1 MNKYFVYPKKKKSKK
16 HLFSF
21 LLYLFFVCFIFAFF
35 FIYYFHRT
43 LGPGL
48 IRCAEDE
55 VEKLSVLTLNNGVR
69 KYMAN
74 HDMGDI
80 LQIVRKENGDI
91 SLVRYDTKKL
101 NQFTIELTSLL
112 TKDLD
117 LLVKGNFEDLD
128 LDIGRISSNSY
139 LKVDEGILFMI
150 SLGSAT
156 GNSLL
161 ANIGPKIPLN
171 LSVIG
176 NVQTDVHS
184 KVTNYGL
191 NNAMIEIF
199 VDVQMQ
205 MVIQMPFLSKKV
217 KIKKSIPL
225 TMEMVQGEIPNY
237 YLDSESKDNSSIKNS
252 VGNH

>member
-80 LQIVRKENGDI
+80 LQIVRKENGNI

-199 VDVQMQ
+199 VDIQMQ

-237 YLDSESKDNSSIKNS
+237 YLDRESKDNSSIKNS

>member
-21 LLYLFFVCFIFAFF
+21 LLYLFFVCFVFAFF
-35 FIYYFHRT
+35 FIYHFHRT

-117 LLVKGNFEDLD
+117 LLVKGNFEELD

-139 LKVDEGILFMI
+139 LKVDDGILFMI

-237 YLDSESKDNSSIKNS
+237 YLDRESKDNSSIKNS
-252 VGNH
+252 VSHH

>member
-21 LLYLFFVCFIFAFF
+21 ILYLFFVCFVFAFF

-74 HDMGDI
+74 YDMGDI
-80 LQIVRKENGDI
+80 LQIVRKENGNI

-117 LLVKGNFEDLD
+117 LLVKGNFEELD

-237 YLDSESKDNSSIKNS
+237 YLDRESKDNSSIKNRVS
-252 VGNH
+252 NH

>member
-199 VDVQMQ
+199 VDIQMQ

>member
-80 LQIVRKENGDI
+80 LQFVRKENGDI

-199 VDVQMQ
+199 VDIQMQ

>member
-16 HLFSF
+16 YLFSF

-35 FIYYFHRT
+35 FIYYFHHT

-69 KYMAN
+69 KYMAS
-74 HDMGDI
+74 HDVGEI

-117 LLVKGNFEDLD
+117 LLTKGNFEELD

-191 NNAMIEIF
+191 NNAMIEVF
-199 VDVQMQ
+199 VDIQMQ

-225 TMEMVQGEIPNY
+225 TMEMIQGEIPNY
-237 YLDSESKDNSSIKNS
+237 YLDSESKNNSSIKNS
-252 VGNH
+252 VGNR

>member
-1 MNKYFVYPKKKKSKK
+1 
-16 HLFSF
+16 
-21 LLYLFFVCFIFAFF
+21 
-35 FIYYFHRT
+35 
-43 LGPGL
+43 
-48 IRCAEDE
+48 
-55 VEKLSVLTLNNGVR
+55 
-69 KYMAN
+69 MAS
-74 HDMGDI
+74 HDVGEI

-117 LLVKGNFEDLD
+117 LMVKGDFEKLD

-139 LKVDEGILFMI
+139 LKVDDGILFLI

-191 NNAMIEIF
+191 NNALIEVF
-199 VDVQMQ
+199 VDIQMQ

-225 TMEMVQGEIPNY
+225 TMEMIQGDIPNY
-237 YLDSESKDNSSIKNS
+237 YLDSEGKNNSSIKK
-252 VGNH
+252 

>member
-1 MNKYFVYPKKKKSKK
+1 MNKYFIYPNKTKKKK
-16 HLFSF
+16 HLFVIF
-21 LLYLFFVCFIFAFF
+21 LYLFLICFICAIF
-35 FIYYFHRT
+35 FIYYFNRT
-43 LGPGL
+43 LGSGL

-69 KYMAN
+69 KYMAS
-74 HDMGDI
+74 HDVGEI

-117 LLVKGNFEDLD
+117 LMVKGDFEKLD

-139 LKVDEGILFMI
+139 LKVDEGILFLI
-150 SLGSAT
+150 SFGSAT

-184 KVTNYGL
+184 KVSNYGL
-191 NNAMIEIF
+191 NNALIEVF
-199 VDVQMQ
+199 VDVQIQ
-205 MVIQMPFLSKKV
+205 MVIQMPFLSEKV
-217 KIKKSIPL
+217 KIKKTIPL
-225 TMEMVQGEIPNY
+225 TMEMIQGDIPNY
-237 YLDSESKDNSSIKNS
+237 YLDSEGKNNSSIKK
-252 VGNH
+252 

>member
-1 MNKYFVYPKKKKSKK
+1 
-16 HLFSF
+16 
-21 LLYLFFVCFIFAFF
+21 
-35 FIYYFHRT
+35 
-43 LGPGL
+43 
-48 IRCAEDE
+48 
-55 VEKLSVLTLNNGVR
+55 
-69 KYMAN
+69 MAS
-74 HDMGDI
+74 HDVGEI

-117 LLVKGNFEDLD
+117 LMVKGDFEELD

-139 LKVDEGILFMI
+139 LKVDEGILFLI

-176 NVQTDVHS
+176 NVQTDIHS
-184 KVTNYGL
+184 KVSNYGL
-191 NNAMIEIF
+191 NNALIEVF
-199 VDVQMQ
+199 VDVQIQ
-205 MVIQMPFLSKKV
+205 MVIQMPFLSEKT

-225 TMEMVQGEIPNY
+225 TMEMIQGDIPNY
-237 YLDSESKDNSSIKNS
+237 YLDGEGKNNSSIKK
-252 VGNH
+252 

>member
-1 MNKYFVYPKKKKSKK
+1 MAS
-16 HLFSF
+16 H
-21 LLYLFFVCFIFAFF
+21 
-35 FIYYFHRT
+35 
-43 LGPGL
+43 
-48 IRCAEDE
+48 E
-55 VEKLSVLTLNNGVR
+55 VGE
-69 KYMAN
+69 
-74 HDMGDI
+74 I

-117 LLVKGNFEDLD
+117 LMVKGDFEELD

-139 LKVDEGILFMI
+139 LKVDEGILFLI
-150 SLGSAT
+150 SFGSAT

-184 KVTNYGL
+184 KVSNYGL
-191 NNAMIEIF
+191 NNALIEVF
-199 VDVQMQ
+199 VDVQIQ
-205 MVIQMPFLSKKV
+205 MVIQMPFLSEKT
-217 KIKKSIPL
+217 KIKKTIPL
-225 TMEMVQGEIPNY
+225 TMEMIQGDIPNY
-237 YLDSESKDNSSIKNS
+237 YLDGEGKNNSSIKK
-252 VGNH
+252 

>member
-1 MNKYFVYPKKKKSKK
+1 
-16 HLFSF
+16 
-21 LLYLFFVCFIFAFF
+21 
-35 FIYYFHRT
+35 
-43 LGPGL
+43 
-48 IRCAEDE
+48 
-55 VEKLSVLTLNNGVR
+55 
-69 KYMAN
+69 MAS
-74 HDMGDI
+74 HDVGDI

-117 LLVKGNFEDLD
+117 LMVKGEFEELD

-139 LKVDEGILFMI
+139 LKVDEGILFLI

-184 KVTNYGL
+184 KVSNYGL
-191 NNAMIEIF
+191 NNALIEVF
-199 VDVQMQ
+199 VDVQIQ
-205 MVIQMPFLSKKV
+205 MVIQMPFLSEKA
-217 KIKKSIPL
+217 KIKKTIPL
-225 TMEMVQGEIPNY
+225 TMEMIQGDIPNY
-237 YLDSESKDNSSIKNS
+237 YLDSKK
-252 VGNH
+252 

>member
-1 MNKYFVYPKKKKSKK
+1 
-16 HLFSF
+16 
-21 LLYLFFVCFIFAFF
+21 
-35 FIYYFHRT
+35 
-43 LGPGL
+43 
-48 IRCAEDE
+48 
-55 VEKLSVLTLNNGVR
+55 
-69 KYMAN
+69 MAS
-74 HDMGDI
+74 HDVGEI

-117 LLVKGNFEDLD
+117 LMVKGDFEELD

-139 LKVDEGILFMI
+139 LKVDEGILFLI

-176 NVQTDVHS
+176 NVQTDIHS
-184 KVTNYGL
+184 KVSNYGL
-191 NNAMIEIF
+191 NNALIEVF
-199 VDVQMQ
+199 VDVQIQ
-205 MVIQMPFLSKKV
+205 MVIQMPFLSEKT
-217 KIKKSIPL
+217 KIKKTIPL
-225 TMEMVQGEIPNY
+225 TMEMIQGDIPNY
-237 YLDSESKDNSSIKNS
+237 YLDSEGKNNSSIKK
-252 VGNH
+252 

>member
-74 HDMGDI
+74 HDTGDI

-91 SLVRYDTKKL
+91 SLVHYDTKKL

-199 VDVQMQ
+199 VDIQMQ

>member
-1 MNKYFVYPKKKKSKK
+1 MNKYFIYPNKSKKKK
-16 HLFSF
+16 HLFVLS
-21 LLYLFFVCFIFAFF
+21 LYLFLICFLFSIF
-35 FIYYFHRT
+35 FIYYFNRT

-69 KYMAN
+69 KYMAS
-74 HDMGDI
+74 HDVGEI

-117 LLVKGNFEDLD
+117 LMVKGDFEELD
-128 LDIGRISSNSY
+128 LDMGRISSNSY
-139 LKVDEGILFMI
+139 LKVDEGILFLI

-184 KVTNYGL
+184 KVSNYGL
-191 NNAMIEIF
+191 NNALIEVF
-199 VDVQMQ
+199 VDIQMQ

-225 TMEMVQGEIPNY
+225 TMEMIQGDIPNY
-237 YLDSESKDNSSIKNS
+237 YLDSEGKNNSSIKK
-252 VGNH
+252 

>member
-1 MNKYFVYPKKKKSKK
+1 
-16 HLFSF
+16 
-21 LLYLFFVCFIFAFF
+21 
-35 FIYYFHRT
+35 
-43 LGPGL
+43 
-48 IRCAEDE
+48 
-55 VEKLSVLTLNNGVR
+55 
-69 KYMAN
+69 MAS
-74 HDMGDI
+74 HDVGEI

-117 LLVKGNFEDLD
+117 LMVKGEFEELD

-139 LKVDEGILFMI
+139 LKVDEGILFLI

-184 KVTNYGL
+184 KVSNYGL
-191 NNAMIEIF
+191 NNALIEVF
-199 VDVQMQ
+199 VDVQIQ
-205 MVIQMPFLSKKV
+205 MVIQMPFLSEKV
-217 KIKKSIPL
+217 KIKKTIPL
-225 TMEMVQGEIPNY
+225 TMEMIQGDIPNY
-237 YLDSESKDNSSIKNS
+237 YLDSKK
-252 VGNH
+252 

>member
-237 YLDSESKDNSSIKNS
+237 YLDSESKDNSSIKNN

>member
-1 MNKYFVYPKKKKSKK
+1 
-16 HLFSF
+16 
-21 LLYLFFVCFIFAFF
+21 
-35 FIYYFHRT
+35 
-43 LGPGL
+43 
-48 IRCAEDE
+48 
-55 VEKLSVLTLNNGVR
+55 
-69 KYMAN
+69 MAS
-74 HDMGDI
+74 HDVGEI

-117 LLVKGNFEDLD
+117 LIVKGEFEELD

-139 LKVDEGILFMI
+139 LKVDEGILFLI

-184 KVTNYGL
+184 KVSNYGL
-191 NNAMIEIF
+191 NNALIEVF
-199 VDVQMQ
+199 VDVQIQ
-205 MVIQMPFLSKKV
+205 MVIQMPFLSEKV
-217 KIKKSIPL
+217 KIKKTIPL
-225 TMEMVQGEIPNY
+225 TMEMIQGDIPNY
-237 YLDSESKDNSSIKNS
+237 YLDSKK
-252 VGNH
+252 

>member
-1 MNKYFVYPKKKKSKK
+1 
-16 HLFSF
+16 
-21 LLYLFFVCFIFAFF
+21 
-35 FIYYFHRT
+35 
-43 LGPGL
+43 
-48 IRCAEDE
+48 
-55 VEKLSVLTLNNGVR
+55 
-69 KYMAN
+69 MAS
-74 HDMGDI
+74 HDVGEI

-117 LLVKGNFEDLD
+117 LMVKGDFEELD

-139 LKVDEGILFMI
+139 LKVDEGILFLI

-176 NVQTDVHS
+176 NVQTDIHS
-184 KVTNYGL
+184 KVSNYGL
-191 NNAMIEIF
+191 NNALIEVF
-199 VDVQMQ
+199 VDVQIQ
-205 MVIQMPFLSKKV
+205 MVIQMPFLSEKT
-217 KIKKSIPL
+217 KIKKTIPL
-225 TMEMVQGEIPNY
+225 TMEMIQGDIPNY
-237 YLDSESKDNSSIKNS
+237 YLDSKK
-252 VGNH
+252 

>member
-150 SLGSAT
+150 SLGSVT

-199 VDVQMQ
+199 VDIQMQ

>member
-74 HDMGDI
+74 HDMRDI

-150 SLGSAT
+150 SLGSVT

-199 VDVQMQ
+199 VDIQMQ

-237 YLDSESKDNSSIKNS
+237 YLDSESKDNSSIKNN

>member
-1 MNKYFVYPKKKKSKK
+1 
-16 HLFSF
+16 
-21 LLYLFFVCFIFAFF
+21 
-35 FIYYFHRT
+35 
-43 LGPGL
+43 
-48 IRCAEDE
+48 
-55 VEKLSVLTLNNGVR
+55 
-69 KYMAN
+69 MAS
-74 HDMGDI
+74 HDVGEI

-117 LLVKGNFEDLD
+117 LMVKGDFEELD

-139 LKVDEGILFMI
+139 LKVDEGILFLI

-184 KVTNYGL
+184 KVSNYGL
-191 NNAMIEIF
+191 NNALIEVF
-199 VDVQMQ
+199 VDVQIQ
-205 MVIQMPFLSKKV
+205 MVIQMPFLSEKT
-217 KIKKSIPL
+217 KIKKTIPL
-225 TMEMVQGEIPNY
+225 TMEMIQGDIPNY
-237 YLDSESKDNSSIKNS
+237 YLDGEGKNNSSIKK
-252 VGNH
+252 

>member
-199 VDVQMQ
+199 VDIQMQ

-237 YLDSESKDNSSIKNS
+237 YLDRESKDNSSIKNRVS
-252 VGNH
+252 NH

>member
-21 LLYLFFVCFIFAFF
+21 LLYLFFICFIFAFF

-150 SLGSAT
+150 SLGSAI

-199 VDVQMQ
+199 VDIQMQ

>member
-1 MNKYFVYPKKKKSKK
+1 
-16 HLFSF
+16 
-21 LLYLFFVCFIFAFF
+21 
-35 FIYYFHRT
+35 
-43 LGPGL
+43 
-48 IRCAEDE
+48 
-55 VEKLSVLTLNNGVR
+55 
-69 KYMAN
+69 MAN

-80 LQIVRKENGDI
+80 LQFVRKENGDI

-199 VDVQMQ
+199 VDIQMQ

>member
-1 MNKYFVYPKKKKSKK
+1 
-16 HLFSF
+16 
-21 LLYLFFVCFIFAFF
+21 
-35 FIYYFHRT
+35 
-43 LGPGL
+43 
-48 IRCAEDE
+48 
-55 VEKLSVLTLNNGVR
+55 
-69 KYMAN
+69 MAS
-74 HDMGDI
+74 HDVGEI

-117 LLVKGNFEDLD
+117 LMVKGDFEELD

-139 LKVDEGILFMI
+139 LKVDEGILFLI

-176 NVQTDVHS
+176 NVQADVHS

-191 NNAMIEIF
+191 NNALIEVF
-199 VDVQMQ
+199 VDVQIQ
-205 MVIQMPFLSKKV
+205 MVIQMPFLSEKV
-217 KIKKSIPL
+217 KIKKTIPL
-225 TMEMVQGEIPNY
+225 TMEMIQGDIPNY
-237 YLDSESKDNSSIKNS
+237 YLDSEDKNNSSIKK
-252 VGNH
+252 

>member
-1 MNKYFVYPKKKKSKK
+1 MVS
-16 HLFSF
+16 
-21 LLYLFFVCFIFAFF
+21 
-35 FIYYFHRT
+35 
-43 LGPGL
+43 
-48 IRCAEDE
+48 
-55 VEKLSVLTLNNGVR
+55 
-69 KYMAN
+69 
-74 HDMGDI
+74 HDVGEI

-117 LLVKGNFEDLD
+117 LMVKGKFEKLD

-139 LKVDEGILFMI
+139 LKVDDGILFLI

-184 KVTNYGL
+184 KVSNYGL
-191 NNAMIEIF
+191 NNALIEVF
-199 VDVQMQ
+199 VDVQIQ
-205 MVIQMPFLSKKV
+205 MVIQMPFLSEKA
-217 KIKKSIPL
+217 KIKKTIPL
-225 TMEMVQGEIPNY
+225 TMEMIQGDIPNY
-237 YLDSESKDNSSIKNS
+237 YLDSKK
-252 VGNH
+252 

>member
-1 MNKYFVYPKKKKSKK
+1 M
-16 HLFSF
+16 FSF

-199 VDVQMQ
+199 VDIQMQ

>member
-199 VDVQMQ
+199 VDIQMQ
-205 MVIQMPFLSKKV
+205 MVIQKPFLSKKV

>member
-1 MNKYFVYPKKKKSKK
+1 MNKYFIYRKKKRSKNY
-16 HLFSF
+16 LFVIF
-21 LLYLFFVCFIFAFF
+21 LYLFLICFICAIF
-35 FIYYFHRT
+35 FIYYFNRT

-48 IRCAEDE
+48 IHCALDE

-69 KYMAN
+69 KYMVS
-74 HDMGDI
+74 HDVGEI

-117 LLVKGNFEDLD
+117 LMVKGEFEELD

-139 LKVDEGILFMI
+139 LKVDDGILFLI

-184 KVTNYGL
+184 KVSNYGL
-191 NNAMIEIF
+191 NNALIEVF
-199 VDVQMQ
+199 VDVQIQ
-205 MVIQMPFLSKKV
+205 IVIQMPFLSEKV
-217 KIKKSIPL
+217 KIKKTIPL
-225 TMEMVQGEIPNY
+225 TMEMIQGDIPNY
-237 YLDSESKDNSSIKNS
+237 YLDSKK
-252 VGNH
+252 

>member
-1 MNKYFVYPKKKKSKK
+1 
-16 HLFSF
+16 
-21 LLYLFFVCFIFAFF
+21 
-35 FIYYFHRT
+35 
-43 LGPGL
+43 
-48 IRCAEDE
+48 
-55 VEKLSVLTLNNGVR
+55 
-69 KYMAN
+69 MAS
-74 HDMGDI
+74 HDVGEI

-117 LLVKGNFEDLD
+117 LMVKGDFEELD

-139 LKVDEGILFMI
+139 LKVDEGILFLI

-176 NVQTDVHS
+176 NVQTDIHS
-184 KVTNYGL
+184 KVSNYGL
-191 NNAMIEIF
+191 NNALIEVF
-199 VDVQMQ
+199 VDVQIQ
-205 MVIQMPFLSKKV
+205 MVIQMPFLSEKT
-217 KIKKSIPL
+217 KIKKTIPL
-225 TMEMVQGEIPNY
+225 TMEMIQGDIPNY
-237 YLDSESKDNSSIKNS
+237 YLDGEGKNNSSIKK
-252 VGNH
+252 

>member
-1 MNKYFVYPKKKKSKK
+1 MNKYFIYPNKTKKKK
-16 HLFSF
+16 HLFVIF
-21 LLYLFFVCFIFAFF
+21 LYLFLICFLFSIF
-35 FIYYFHRT
+35 FIYYFNRT

-48 IRCAEDE
+48 IHCALDD
-55 VEKLSVLTLNNGVR
+55 VEKLSILTLNNGVR
-69 KYMAN
+69 KYMAS
-74 HDMGDI
+74 HDVGEI

-117 LLVKGNFEDLD
+117 LMVKGDFEKLD

-139 LKVDEGILFMI
+139 LKVDEGILFLI

-184 KVTNYGL
+184 KVSNYGL
-191 NNAMIEIF
+191 NNALIEVF
-199 VDVQMQ
+199 VDVQIQ
-205 MVIQMPFLSKKV
+205 MVIQMPFLSEKA
-217 KIKKSIPL
+217 KIKKTIPL
-225 TMEMVQGEIPNY
+225 TMEMIQGDIPNY
-237 YLDSESKDNSSIKNS
+237 YLDSEGKNNSFIKK
-252 VGNH
+252 

>member
-199 VDVQMQ
+199 VDIQMQ
-205 MVIQMPFLSKKV
+205 MVIQMPFLYKKV